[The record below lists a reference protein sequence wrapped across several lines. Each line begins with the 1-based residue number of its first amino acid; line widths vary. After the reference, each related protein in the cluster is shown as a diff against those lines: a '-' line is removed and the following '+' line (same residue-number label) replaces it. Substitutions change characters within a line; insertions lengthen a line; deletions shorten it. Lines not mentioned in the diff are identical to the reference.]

1 MAKKPSKSHNSTA
14 SKPTS
19 RPAEKPAG
27 LPPIVWAVVGVLA
40 VAVVYGGYQF
50 LSASKAQ
57 SVAAP
62 ATSQSAPAASQG
74 TAGESAPITG
84 PEVDGTAQVSNGV
97 QKLAVNVSNV
107 YSPNVIYLK
116 AGVPAEL
123 TFSGGQG
130 CTVKVQ
136 SQSLGFAADMS
147 AAPATVKLQALQPGT
162 YPFACGMNMVH
173 GRVVVQ

>member
-50 LSASKAQ
+50 LSASKTPSA
-57 SVAAP
+57 SS
-62 ATSQSAPAASQG
+62 ATGQSAPTASQG
-74 TAGESAPITG
+74 AAGESAPITG
-84 PEVDGTAQVSNGV
+84 PEVDGTAQVTGGV
-97 QKLAVNVSNV
+97 QKIAINVSNV
-107 YSPNVIYLK
+107 YNPNVIYLK
-116 AGVPAEL
+116 AGIPAEL

-130 CTVKVQ
+130 CTVQVQ
-136 SQSLGFAADMS
+136 SQSLGFSADMS
-147 AAPATVKLQALQPGT
+147 GGPTTVKLQALQPGT